1 MTKPGIGK
9 MLLPVAARQ
18 AHREDPR
25 RPGMSGESPAP
36 GRTAHAWLSGPAYQ
50 GGFISSYNELRP
62 PAAG

>member
-1 MTKPGIGK
+1 
-9 MLLPVAARQ
+9 
-18 AHREDPR
+18 
-25 RPGMSGESPAP
+25 MSGESPAP